1 MNDFHHTVAAEDHRV
16 LVTAVGELDMYNS
29 GEFRQDLA
37 DLLADD
43 TELVVD
49 LAGLSFVDSSG
60 LSVFIAVHKAA
71 LSHRDARLVLRD
83 VPPFLS
89 RILAVTGLSAVLQTA
104 VAT

>member
-1 MNDFHHTVAAEDHRV
+1 MNDFHHNAAVAGGRV
-16 LVTAVGELDMYNS
+16 LVTAVGELDMHNS
-29 GEFRQDLA
+29 GEFRQDLL

-71 LSHRDARLVLRD
+71 LSHSGACLVLRD
-83 VPPFLS
+83 VPPFLN

-104 VAT
+104 AAS